1 MTLRLAVDTATDIAS
16 VAVGDD
22 DLVLGEIVIG
32 SRRSGAALVPA
43 TRECLRIAG
52 VSIDRVESFVV
63 ADGPGSFTGL
73 RIGWAT
79 IHGFLAESQRPVYT
93 APSLMGLAWAMAA
106 GSDEPVAA
114 LFDAL
119 RGEVFAAIYSF
130 SGSAVTVHT
139 APRRV
144 KVGALPDLASVTP
157 GLAVGEGAV
166 GHGALIRQWTGRNP
180 VGPPRGTPRAHHLL
194 GLACLHGAVT
204 AVPEADAFEPDY
216 GRVAGAQARWEM
228 VHGRPLHDPPG

>member
-22 DLVLGEIVIG
+22 DVLLGEVVIG

-43 TRECLRIAG
+43 VGECMRIAG
-52 VSIDRVESFVV
+52 VSIDRIESFVV

-79 IHGFLAESQRPVYT
+79 VHGFLAEIPRPVYT
-93 APSLMGLAWAMAA
+93 APSLMGLAWSMAG

-119 RGEVFAAIYSF
+119 RGEVFAAVYSF
-130 SGSAVTVHT
+130 GGSDVTVHT
-139 APRRV
+139 APCRV
-144 KVGALPDLASVTP
+144 KVGELPRIASVTP
-157 GLAVGEGAV
+157 GLAAGDGTVGRCD
-166 GHGALIRQWTGRNP
+166 LIRAWTGRNP
-180 VGPPRGTPRAHHLL
+180 VEPPRGTPRAHHML
-194 GLACLHGAVT
+194 GLACLGNAVT
-204 AVPEADAFEPDY
+204 AVPEVEAFEPNY
-216 GRVAGAQARWEM
+216 GRVAEAQARWEIA
-228 VHGRPLHDPPG
+228 HGRPLRDPPG

>member
-22 DLVLGEIVIG
+22 DVVLGEVVIG
-32 SRRSGAALVPA
+32 RRRSGAALVPA

-79 IHGFLAESQRPVYT
+79 IHGFLAESLRPVFT
-93 APSLMGLAWAMAA
+93 APSLMGLAWAMAG

-114 LFDAL
+114 MFDAL

-130 SGSAVTVHT
+130 AGSDVTVHT

-144 KVGALPDLASVTP
+144 EVGELPGLAPATP
-157 GLAVGEGAV
+157 GLAVGEGTV
-166 GHGALIRQWTGRNP
+166 GHGDVIRKWTGRNP

-204 AVPEADAFEPDY
+204 AVPEGNAFEPNY
-216 GRVAGAQARWEM
+216 GRIAEAQARWEIA
-228 VHGRPLHDPPG
+228 HGRPLHDPPG